1 MSIAGSEAPLT
12 EMLFGLVSGVA
23 FGLTSPIVGH
33 PFDAVKTNM
42 QVKQEYHNKS
52 MLYVAKDMLKEGGF
66 RSFYRGFL
74 PPLLGSA
81 AFRGVQFSAYSGGF
95 SWAERQP
102 LLSSAIP
109 MTGGLHLSVVFGAV
123 TGALARSAIE
133 SPLDYMKVRRMTN
146 QSYLLLTTI
155 PAPTTFATLLP
166 HLTTRQFIH
175 LYSGFVPTF
184 LRTSLL
190 FTAFFSLVDT
200 SVRHIPAVINAPG
213 YGPFFKVRALLPF
226 ATPCSV
232 VTSRVVNS
240 PSFAL
245 CACYAHHHAH
255 YHARHHAR
263 SSSQGGVCATAAW
276 GFAFPMETAKSVV
289 QGDARFSGMSTLRVV
304 RTIVSEGGGF
314 SALYRGFSAGASRS
328 FVANGASMLVYS
340 SMQSELRKET

>member
-1 MSIAGSEAPLT
+1 MAPPQGSIAGDKPPLT
-12 EMLFGLVSGVA
+12 EMLFGLVSGIA
-23 FGLTSPIVGH
+23 FGLTSPVVGH

-42 QVKQEYHNKS
+42 QVKREYYRKS
-52 MLYVAKDMLKEGGF
+52 MFYVAKNMLKEGGA

-102 LLSSAIP
+102 LLSSDIP
-109 MTGGLHLSVVFGAV
+109 LTGGLHLSVVFGAM

-146 QSYLLLTTI
+146 QSYLLLTSI
-155 PAPTTFATLLP
+155 PAPTSFATLLP

-200 SVRHIPAVINAPG
+200 SVRHIPSVINAPG
-213 YGPFFKVRALLPF
+213 YGPFFKVRVEYVCQVSVAN
-226 ATPCSV
+226 PCSV
-232 VTSRVVNS
+232 INVTCCEH
-240 PSFAL
+240 PLL
-245 CACYAHHHAH
+245 CDSL
-255 YHARHHAR
+255 R
-263 SSSQGGVCATAAW
+263 SSQGGVCATAAW

-304 RTIVSEGGGF
+304 HTIVSEGGGF